1 VTFAAGSLVRARGR
15 EWVVLPDSQEDL
27 LIVRPLGGTDDEVA
41 GIYRPLEAV
50 EPASFAPPDLTRL
63 GGHRSCRL
71 LRDAVRLGFRSSA
84 GPFRSFGHL
93 AVEPRPYQLVP
104 LLMALRLDPVR
115 LLIADDVGIGK
126 SIEAALIARELHDRG
141 ELGRLAVL
149 CPRQL
154 AEQWQRELEQ
164 KFHIDAELVLPG
176 TIGRLERGLGM
187 DESVFDR
194 YPFTIVST
202 DFIKA
207 ERRRDEFLRTC
218 PEMVIVDEAHSCVA
232 DMEGRTAR
240 HQRHRLLRGLAA
252 RPEQHLILVTATPHS
267 GKEGEFR
274 ALLALLDPDFAT
286 LPADLSGEANRRI
299 RERLARHFVQRRRG
313 DIRRYLEIET
323 PFPQRAPDREIGYH
337 LSPEYMRLFDR
348 VLRHAR
354 ESIAT
359 GDGSR
364 HRQRIRWW
372 SALALLRSL
381 ASSPAAAAATLRERA
396 RVADT
401 ETAEEADEEGQR
413 SVLDLDDQDTA
424 EQTDLAPGAEIG
436 EHANDG
442 AAHRRGLLL
451 LAREA
456 EALAGAKDAKLHE
469 IIGAVRDLVGAGYA
483 PIIFCRFIPT
493 AEYVADHLRRAL
505 KGVAVEAV
513 TGLLPPA
520 DRESRIEA
528 LGQAERRVLVSTDC
542 LSEGI
547 NLQDHFTAV
556 VHYDLAWNP
565 TRHEQREGRVD
576 RYGQPRPTVQMV
588 MVYGR
593 DNRID
598 GIVLDVLLRKHERIR
613 RTLGVSV
620 PVPIDTG
627 QVMEAIFEGL
637 LLRRRDEAQLVIEE
651 VLSPQQGALH
661 QRWDSDAE
669 RERRSRTVFAQEA
682 IKVEEVAR
690 ELAEVRQ
697 AIGFGTDVASFVR
710 EALTAHGGLVTGDR
724 ILDIDLRGLPP
735 ALRDVLPVGETVR
748 SVRVGFD
755 RAVPE
760 DVLSLVRTHPF
771 VEGLAG
777 YVMQAALDPAA
788 EAVAKRA
795 GVIRTARVRLRTT
808 LLLLRLRYHLVRGSV
823 EPPLLAE
830 DCQVVAFEG
839 APAEARWFAPADAEA
854 LLAATPGANVA
865 PEQARSFLQ
874 QALDGL
880 PLLTP
885 ALEALARAR
894 GQALLDAHRRVRQAA
909 RRGVRDVRVEPV
921 LPPDV
926 LGVHVFL
933 PLPRG

>member
-15 EWVVLPDSQEDL
+15 EWVVLPDSEQDL
-27 LIVRPLGGTDDEVA
+27 LIVRPLGGTDDEVT
-41 GIYRPLEAV
+41 GIYRPLEHV
-50 EPASFAPPDLTRL
+50 EPASFAPPDLSRL
-63 GGHRSCRL
+63 GDHRSCRL

-84 GPFRSFGHL
+84 GPFRSFGRL

-126 SIEAALIARELHDRG
+126 SIEAALIARELLDRG
-141 ELGRLAVL
+141 EIRRLAVL
-149 CPRQL
+149 CPLQL
-154 AEQWQRELEQ
+154 AEQWQRELEG
-164 KFHIDAELVLPG
+164 KFHIEAELVLPG

-207 ERRRDEFLRTC
+207 DRRRDEFLRAC
-218 PEMVIVDEAHSCVA
+218 PELVIVDEAHSCVA
-232 DMEGRTAR
+232 DIYGRTAR

-286 LPADLSGEANRRI
+286 LPADLGGEANRRV

-323 PFPQRAPDREIGYH
+323 PFPERAPDREIGYY
-337 LSPEYMRLFDR
+337 LTPEYKRLFDR
-348 VLRHAR
+348 VLRYAR
-354 ESIAT
+354 ESISP
-359 GDGSR
+359 GDGAR

-401 ETAEEADEEGQR
+401 ETAEEADETGQR
-413 SVLDLDDQDTA
+413 AVLDLDDQDGA

-436 EHANDG
+436 EHADD
-442 AAHRRGLLL
+442 AAGHRRTLLS

-456 EALAGAKDAKLHE
+456 EALAGPRDAKLHE
-469 IIGAVRDLVGAGYA
+469 VTGAVRDLVGAGHA
-483 PIIFCRFIPT
+483 PIVFCRFIPT
-493 AEYVADHLRRAL
+493 AEYVAEHLRKTL
-505 KGVAVEAV
+505 KDVAVEAV

-520 DRESRIEA
+520 DREERIEA
-528 LGQAERRVLVSTDC
+528 LGQAERRVLVCTDC

-613 RTLGVSV
+613 KTLGVSV

-627 QVMEAIFEGL
+627 RVMEAIFEGL
-637 LLRRRDEAQLVIEE
+637 LLRRRDEAQMVIEE

-669 RERRSRTVFAQEA
+669 RERRSRTLFAQEA

-690 ELAEVRQ
+690 ELGDVRA
-697 AIGFGTDVASFVR
+697 AIGLGTDVAGFVR
-710 EALTAHGGLVTGDR
+710 EALAAHGALVQGDR
-724 ILDIDLRGLPP
+724 ILDVDLRGLPP
-735 ALRDVLPVGETVR
+735 ALRDVLPLGDTAT
-748 SVRVGFD
+748 SVRVGFE

-777 YVMQAALDPAA
+777 YVMQAALEPAM
-788 EAVAKRA
+788 EAVARRA
-795 GVIRTARVRLRTT
+795 GAIRSASVRVRTT
-808 LLLLRLRYHLVRGSV
+808 LLLLRLRYHLLRGSA

-830 DCQVVAFEG
+830 DCQLVAFEG
-839 APAEARWFAPADAEA
+839 APAEARWLAPGDAEA
-854 LLAATPGANVA
+854 LLSATPGGNVA
-865 PEQARSFLQ
+865 PEQARGFLQ
-874 QALDGL
+874 HVLDGL
-880 PLLTP
+880 PLLAP
-885 ALEALARAR
+885 ALEAMARAR

-909 RRGVRDVRVEPV
+909 SQRVRDVRVAPV